1 MWSQTTAP
9 DGTVTETVVT
19 RRKTYRQDWP
29 AYNAAQVDEKEHAE
43 RLLDALCDGI
53 PQPPQGPGRPRL
65 PLRDVVFGIVSKVY
79 STMSTRRAQSDLRAC
94 RARGLV
100 AKAPA
105 YNTVIEHMAS
115 PEVTPILTAMIEESA
130 APLALI
136 ERNFAVDSTGFGTTT
151 YRRWFDEKWGKEKS
165 EQVWVKCH
173 AMVGVTTNVVTSAAV
188 SNAGDAPMLP
198 PLLTATAQR
207 FQIGDVIGDKAYAS
221 HRNVTAVHAAGGTPF
236 LAFKENA
243 TGRGPELW
251 RRMYA
256 HFMAERPSFLTH
268 YHQRSN
274 VEATFS
280 AIKRKYGPNVR
291 SKLPTAQANEILAKI
306 VAHNLSC
313 LVMTIHETGLRP
325 TFWSAPTAPTL
336 SSSDLDDTIDEAQ

>member
-1 MWSQTTAP
+1 MGYIRSTMTDGDRTTDGFSADASDTWRDRRGRDLALRFGAQIRRCGGRWSVPSATGAGGYLVDLVRSTCTCPDFATRRERCKHQHAVEYTIVWSQTTAP

-136 ERNFAVDSTGFGTTT
+136 ERNYVQYLGLTQAMRLAQPRFLEQFRRMLVSRLRVVFDGASHDLEAWNKTASSQVDSQLRE
-151 YRRWFDEKWGKEKS
+151 RRRNFKRRYESLDRI
-165 EQVWVKCH
+165 QT
-173 AMVGVTTNVVTSAAV
+173 A
-188 SNAGDAPMLP
+188 SNELDARLDPACRQAG
-198 PLLTATAQR
+198 
-207 FQIGDVIGDKAYAS
+207 
-221 HRNVTAVHAAGGTPF
+221 AG
-236 LAFKENA
+236 
-243 TGRGPELW
+243 
-251 RRMYA
+251 
-256 HFMAERPSFLTH
+256 
-268 YHQRSN
+268 Q
-274 VEATFS
+274 
-280 AIKRKYGPNVR
+280 
-291 SKLPTAQANEILAKI
+291 
-306 VAHNLSC
+306 
-313 LVMTIHETGLRP
+313 
-325 TFWSAPTAPTL
+325 
-336 SSSDLDDTIDEAQ
+336 